1 MGGMFDCLTGGA
13 ELAACVSGIL
23 DSLFRHISG
32 AALSV
37 SSGLTPDLPQDVA
50 AGVTGQGMS
59 WLRSVLEKFFSFA
72 DPEAARN
79 YLDMIVEEMLPVLT
93 RGLYKS
99 ILVIVP
105 SALFGLLLGIAVG
118 TARVFGWR
126 WLRAFCNGYTVV
138 FRGIPL
144 VVQLF
149 ILYFGLTNLSFLI
162 HMFDGTSIGDYFAS
176 RGITKFGIYLEPYTA
191 AVLGFTLCSAAY
203 HSEYVRGALL
213 SIRQGQIRAAEALG
227 FSGFSTLCFIVIPQA
242 FRRALP
248 GCGNEI
254 IYLIK
259 YSSLAY
265 VITFMELTGEA
276 KNFAA
281 RTYYYTEV
289 FFFTGVYYL
298 VLVSIAGVLLKRL
311 ENKLYIPGFGH
322 SKS

>member
-1 MGGMFDCLTGGA
+1 MNLTALLGDACNGMALFAADLAQVVSADGA
-13 ELAACVSGIL
+13 G
-23 DSLFRHISG
+23 
-32 AALSV
+32 
-37 SSGLTPDLPQDVA
+37 QDI
-50 AGVTGQGMS
+50 S
-59 WLRSVLEKFFSFA
+59 WLHSIMIRFFSFA
-72 DPEAARN
+72 DVESSKK
-79 YLDMIVEEMLPVLT
+79 YIDMIVNEMLPVLS

-99 ILVIVP
+99 VLVIVP
-105 SALFGLLLGIAVG
+105 SAIFGLLLGIVIG

-126 WLRAFCNGYTVV
+126 WVRAFCNGYTVV
-138 FRGIPL
+138 FRGVPM

-162 HMFDGTSIGDYFAS
+162 HMFDGTPIGDYFAS
-176 RGITKFGIYLEPYTA
+176 RGITKFGIYLDPYVA

-203 HSEYVRGALL
+203 HSEYIRGALL

-227 FSGFSTLCFIVIPQA
+227 FSGLSTLCTIVIPQA

-289 FFFTGVYYL
+289 FFFTGIYYL
-298 VLVSIAGVLLKRL
+298 AIVSIAGVLLKRL
-311 ENKLYIPGFGH
+311 EAKLYIPGFGH